1 MSLTR
6 DEMQR
11 RKRLTWA
18 MKKPRLAL
26 EGGWV
31 QDPKFC
37 ADLFDRCD
45 QMVFVQAPE
54 VLEIARRAVEIADV
68 HGDPHL
74 LHRGHGVLAHAYI
87 ARRDPY
93 WAHKTLK
100 EVREQALACCPR
112 CRCDHFQ
119 RLGDLLMEE
128 RKLDDSLEVLDRAL
142 EDAHDLEDDL
152 RGRIHFV
159 RGITHHLLGRR
170 DRALADAQSTLELMS
185 LSSPHGYF
193 ADTAALVANYVGGG
207 DPRHDAAGS
216 AMLKAFDQRIKGKRG
231 WADWITRRSWADAH
245 LQARQGNFRRAR
257 TLMQSA
263 YTRVLVDGLPR
274 ETVAAALDLGQLK
287 CRAWDV
293 PPERYWRDAIALT
306 QRCLDRRPDLTDT
319 HREGLGEILDVL
331 NNFPEHAFDQMV
343 QLRRSF
349 IVSVPGVMAE
359 RLRRR
364 GE

>member
-1 MSLTR
+1 MTLTR

-18 MKKPRLAL
+18 VKNPRLAL

-37 ADLFDRCD
+37 ADFFDRCD
-45 QMVFVQAPE
+45 QMVLVQAPE
-54 VLEIARRAVEIADV
+54 VIEIARRAVEIADA

-74 LHRGHGVLAHAYI
+74 WHRSHGVLSHAYT
-87 ARRDPY
+87 ARREPY

-100 EVREQALACCPR
+100 DVREQALACCPR

-128 RKLDDSLEVLDRAL
+128 RQLDDSLQVLDRAL
-142 EDAHDLEDDL
+142 EDARDLEDDL

-159 RGITHHLLGRR
+159 RGITHHLSGQR
-170 DRALADAQSTLELMS
+170 DRALSDAASTLELMS

-231 WADWITRRSWADAH
+231 WGDWTVRRSWTDAH

-257 TLMQSA
+257 NLMQSA
-263 YTRVLVDGLPR
+263 YTRTLADGLPR
-274 ETVAAALDLGQLK
+274 EAVAATLDLGQLK

-293 PPERYWRDAIALT
+293 PPRRIWREAIGLT
-306 QRCLDRRPDLTDT
+306 QRCLDRRPDLAVG
-319 HREGLGEILDVL
+319 HREGLGEILGVL
-331 NNFPEHAFDQMV
+331 HDYPEDAFDQMV
-343 QLRRSF
+343 AFRRSF

-364 GE
+364 GK